1 MYTCIEAKNCYY
13 VNLKLYIMT
22 SSFYIKNI
30 YIYSMKMGH
39 SIGSKEIYN
48 YK

>member
-22 SSFYIKNI
+22 SSFYIKK
-30 YIYSMKMGH
+30 YIYRIFKKFKGNE
-39 SIGSKEIYN
+39 KEYM
-48 YK
+48 YVL

>member
-22 SSFYIKNI
+22 ASFYKNI